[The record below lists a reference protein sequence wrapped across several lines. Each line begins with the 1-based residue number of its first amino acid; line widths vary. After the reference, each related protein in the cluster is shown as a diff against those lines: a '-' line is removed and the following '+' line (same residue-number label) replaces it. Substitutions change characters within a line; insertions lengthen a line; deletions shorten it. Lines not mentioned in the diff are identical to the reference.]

1 MSGNSYQKYKMQRA
15 SNQSKVTESGR
26 KGISSVRVTIPEKVA
41 EQISKLSEHTR
52 IPSEIVAAEAMARG
66 FALLKS

>member
-1 MSGNSYQKYKMQRA
+1 MQRV

-26 KGISSVRVTIPEKVA
+26 ERLSSVRVTIPAKVA
-41 EQISKLSEHTR
+41 EQINHLSEHAR